1 MRKISVIE
9 KLIITVS
16 AVITLSGVLLAGLI
30 MMAVSFGVFSFIG

>member
-16 AVITLSGVLLAGLI
+16 AVVTLAGVLLVGI
-30 MMAVSFGVFSFIG
+30 IIYNRI